1 MKKFLKVFIIVLL
14 VVSSIGTTCYL
25 FFKNMKENNNTT
37 ESIAGILYSESKY
50 DFNSSLLTMASYV
63 NSDDTD
69 NRLNLI
75 IETNETLDEIVEVLA
90 TYHIA
95 NNTKINNEKIAK
107 ALDRLNGSKQ
117 LLGLMIDEYNIK
129 QTSSYFDRHLG
140 ANDFYKQACNYLI
153 NYARFANYINANIN
167 VNKNCDLK
175 FSMIDVYT
183 NVVMSTFNNTKEDN
197 QRVVVYSTANINL
210 INNIF
215 NLDYSFIETEVDP
228 FDISINYF
236 IQAYYNCNKT
246 EFAKNLSSNVSVVSS
261 ATQDSKE
268 KVATYYF
275 KQIFKI

>member
-1 MKKFLKVFIIVLL
+1 
-14 VVSSIGTTCYL
+14 
-25 FFKNMKENNNTT
+25 
-37 ESIAGILYSESKY
+37 
-50 DFNSSLLTMASYV
+50 
-63 NSDDTD
+63 
-69 NRLNLI
+69 
-75 IETNETLDEIVEVLA
+75 
-90 TYHIA
+90 
-95 NNTKINNEKIAK
+95 
-107 ALDRLNGSKQ
+107 
-117 LLGLMIDEYNIK
+117 
-129 QTSSYFDRHLG
+129 
-140 ANDFYKQACNYLI
+140 NYLI